1 MSDETS
7 NTEDRI
13 RDAIANPKNM
23 GEMTDADSVGTVGS
37 PECGDMLRMWLKFTE
52 KDGRKVIDR
61 ASFQSFG
68 CQTAIAVASVATEML
83 AGKTVDEA
91 LSLEAEDLSQP
102 LGPLPP
108 MKIHCG
114 QMVEGALREALDAEE
129 AESGDTASESSSSA
143 PPAGETLLGRI
154 SQPVAGA
161 PATGGKLKVVKLD
174 ADPAEGE

>member
-7 NTEDRI
+7 STEDRI
-13 RDAIANPKNM
+13 RNAIANPKNM

-91 LSLEAEDLSQP
+91 LSLEADDLSQP

-129 AESGDTASESSSSA
+129 TESGEATTESSPA
-143 PPAGETLLGRI
+143 PPTGETLLGRI
-154 SQPVAGA
+154 SQPAAGA